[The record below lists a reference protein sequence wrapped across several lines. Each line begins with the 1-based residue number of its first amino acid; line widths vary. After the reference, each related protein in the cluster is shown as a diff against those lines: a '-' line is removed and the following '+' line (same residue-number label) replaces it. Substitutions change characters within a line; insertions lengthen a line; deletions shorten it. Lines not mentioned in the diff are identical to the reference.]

1 MATLNYIVFPLH
13 IFFTLLSVIGY
24 GLALNKI
31 LKIDADIFSLKN
43 LVFIKGLFLI
53 GIIIGIINIFLPITN
68 QLTIVVLIIGL
79 FIYFF
84 LSQVLFYFLL
94 YMLVLMMILIII

>member
-1 MATLNYIVFPLH
+1 MATLNYTAFPFH
-13 IFFTLLSVIGY
+13 ILFTLLSVIGY

-43 LVFIKGLFLI
+43 LIFIKGLFLI
-53 GIIIGIINIFLPITN
+53 GIILGIINIFLPITD

-84 LSQVLFYFLL
+84 FIKKFF
-94 YMLVLMMILIII
+94 